1 MFSAEE
7 GEIGEECNWKR
18 KEDLNGLLVSLARE
32 RLRPAILLA
41 LLVLRV
47 LLVGE
52 TVDVVLLV
60 KEERRANGEA
70 MVASC

>member
-1 MFSAEE
+1 M
-7 GEIGEECNWKR
+7 
-18 KEDLNGLLVSLARE
+18 VSLARE